1 MKQEGEANILFGGE
15 AVGFLYVGAPA
26 VDSAYAPHG
35 TAEGHDGSA
44 GGGELV
50 RVTGAV

>member
-1 MKQEGEANILFGGE
+1 MKQEGEANVLFGGDP
-15 AVGFLYVGAPA
+15 VGFLYVGAPA
-26 VDSAYAPHG
+26 VDPADAPHG

-50 RVTGAV
+50 RVAGAV